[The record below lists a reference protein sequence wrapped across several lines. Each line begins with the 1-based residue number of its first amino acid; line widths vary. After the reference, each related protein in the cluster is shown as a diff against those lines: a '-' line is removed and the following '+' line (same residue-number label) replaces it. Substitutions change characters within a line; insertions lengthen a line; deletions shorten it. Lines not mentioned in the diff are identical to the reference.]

1 MQVYTKEF
9 LRDKIVRS
17 NSSFDKAKI
26 DKEVKE
32 LREQGFKVRRKK
44 YGNMDGSG
52 EIYTYEAT
60 KCKTKINCKFRNM

>member
-1 MQVYTKEF
+1 MQVYTMKNE
-9 LRDKIVRS
+9 IVRN

-44 YGNMDGSG
+44 YGDIDGSG

-60 KCKTKINCKFRNM
+60 KQK